1 MLLRAQNSAATHC
14 PAPLD
19 GSSAKDALGSSEQ
32 LQGGNYLQKRGVHH
46 KYYVYQPWAPGYE
59 GAACKVGWSPLVTEG
74 QHSADAGSVSKGT
87 TSAWAEEEPRGGSAQ
102 CQMQPNAARVLYP
115 RCSHACDAAAPQEQR
130 STPTEPLGTNPG
142 K

>member
-1 MLLRAQNSAATHC
+1 MYR
-14 PAPLD
+14 
-19 GSSAKDALGSSEQ
+19 
-32 LQGGNYLQKRGVHH
+32 
-46 KYYVYQPWAPGYE
+46 PWAPGYE